1 MRESKE
7 NDIINTI
14 DKNAFKANLLALN
27 IVIEADRIGMASAGF
42 AVIANEV
49 RNLVM
54 RVADSAKKCMKS

>member
-42 AVIANEV
+42 AVIVNEV